1 MKVFFLIY
9 LEQWLDILD
18 SEDILDNCNIEILFK
33 YAIDDI
39 SSTEIW
45 TRYCKYIEINYNND
59 YNKICNIYENGINV
73 VGKNLREGFQI
84 WNSYINFIKKTKINP
99 SNDIINKIRE
109 LYHKQFSVPLKENE
123 DDYQNYVD
131 WETSVNGDV
140 QNCMEVLVTSQEQ
153 FEKCTSYENDIAI
166 ADDDKKLELWR
177 KYIEYIKN
185 NFNEDYVIVYFIL
198 FY

>member
-59 YNKICNIYENGINV
+59 YYKICNIYENGINV